1 MKPPTESKKLGNL
14 GEEISARFLEK
25 RGYSVIERN
34 YLRKVGEIDLIC
46 KKDEVIHFVEVKT
59 VSRETVSRETGDTYR
74 PEDNLHKNKL
84 LRLERAIS
92 LFIEENSIENDW
104 EIMAVIVTIEKK
116 SKIARVKILENY
128 SW

>member
-46 KKDEVIHFVEVKT
+46 KKDEIIHFVEVKT

-104 EIMAVIVTIEKK
+104 EIMAVIVIIEKK
-116 SKIARVKILENY
+116 SKIARVKILDNY
-128 SW
+128 AW